1 MNLLRKL
8 DENFEPALII
18 ASVSLI
24 VVLIFT
30 NVILRLFDTTLPW
43 AGELSRYLFVWM
55 VYLGISYG
63 IKKKR
68 HLKVS
73 VLFDILPR
81 KASLV
86 AQIFSDLLFLA
97 YSFVVLYYGYIITA
111 KAISRNQIA
120 PAMEVS
126 VGLLY
131 AALVIGSLLSIIR
144 LLMSINE
151 HCGNWNTSEEAQ

>member
-1 MNLLRKL
+1 MSYLQKL
-8 DENFEPALII
+8 DEYFEPVLIVT
-18 ASVSLI
+18 SVSLI
-24 VVLIFT
+24 VILIFT
-30 NVILRLFDTTLPW
+30 NVVLRLFDTTLPW

-68 HLKVS
+68 HLRVS
-73 VLFDILPR
+73 ILFDMLP
-81 KASLV
+81 KKLSLLT
-86 AQIFSDLLFLA
+86 QIFSDVLFLV
-97 YSFVVLYYGYIITA
+97 YSFVVLYYGYIIME

-131 AALVIGSLLSIIR
+131 AALVVGSLLSIIR
-144 LLMSINE
+144 LLISINE
-151 HCGNWNTSEEAQ
+151 HRHHWHTSKEGQ

>member
-24 VVLIFT
+24 VILIFT

-63 IKKKR
+63 VKKKR
-68 HLKVS
+68 HLRVS
-73 VLFDILPR
+73 VLFDVLPR

-97 YSFVVLYYGYIITA
+97 YSFVVLYYGYVIAA
-111 KAISRNQIA
+111 KAISRDQIA

-126 VGLLY
+126 VGFLY

-151 HCGNWNTSEEAQ
+151 HCGNWNASEEVQ

>member
-97 YSFVVLYYGYIITA
+97 YSFVVLYYGYVITA